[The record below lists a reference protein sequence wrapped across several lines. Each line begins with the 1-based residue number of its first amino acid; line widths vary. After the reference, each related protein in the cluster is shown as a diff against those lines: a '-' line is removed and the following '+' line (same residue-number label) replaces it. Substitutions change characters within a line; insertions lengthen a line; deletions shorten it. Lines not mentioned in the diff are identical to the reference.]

1 MDALKIDIKSSRN
14 GNFRAAVRARKNAL
28 IQKALA
34 LPGQTVWRT
43 FDNHVE
49 WMSADGR
56 YKVGVGKFGKE
67 FYSNTI
73 TWRDGHKGNNPNDMH
88 PTVWADGVEKEFD
101 GSFDH
106 VFTFFQYV
114 SRIDTAALEVLGCL
128 MFRNAFLLDHNAD
141 LQYCP
146 PQEAIDYL
154 NKVIPVYEG
163 ISVEAYLHYLEMI
176 AWNEDVKYSTLGYD
190 VHAGTGRENN
200 MLTYAHLIAVLL
212 GRGSLSKL
220 CSQFS
225 RPPVGVS
232 PITIAAAK
240 DAYPMLGIE

>member
-1 MDALKIDIKSSRN
+1 MNALKIGLRISRN
-14 GNFRAAVRARKNAL
+14 SEFRAAVKTRKNEL
-28 IQKALA
+28 IQKAVS
-34 LPGQTVWRT
+34 LPGQTVRGT
-43 FDNHVE
+43 FDTHVE

-56 YKVGVGKFGKE
+56 YKIGVGKYGKE
-67 FYSNTI
+67 FYSSTI
-73 TWRDGHKGNNPNDMH
+73 RWRDGHQANNPNDMH
-88 PTVWADGVEKEFD
+88 PTVWVDGAEKEFD

-106 VFTFFQYV
+106 VFNFFQYV
-114 SRIDTAALEVLGCL
+114 GRVDSRALEVLGCL
-128 MFRNAFLLDHNAD
+128 MFRNAFLLDHNDA
-141 LQYCP
+141 LEYYP
-146 PQEAIDYL
+146 PREAIDYL
-154 NKVIPVYEG
+154 NSVIPEYDG